1 MNHEMDVPW
10 SDRPVSHSLDFLHEN
25 DIDLESSLP
34 LYLEE
39 QQIRRRVIYTGR
51 KNKSTSDE
59 TTTGQELSTDESSPG
74 VLKIFGDKILPG
86 AEYKSVL
93 ASKRS
98 TSIELVKQALER
110 YGLPP
115 SLHTQY
121 VLCEVVGSCLP
132 NESFSEG
139 TEIVKRN
146 NSKWRRVCSRV
157 ISEFDRPLLL
167 QNYWKP
173 GDGHSRR
180 YELRTKSEFSTIPA
194 EDDTFG
200 LNENA
205 RRISMSKL
213 RRGAIPPAI
222 TWHERKMEKFADELN
237 LDGTL
242 SRFKS
247 SWGVKKN
254 DCDKVLNGLHV
265 DNPNNVHHYSDL
277 AKNQKNIIQDKE
289 TAFAPIS
296 RPFLLTLRGYD
307 PQRDPL
313 FHVLQTRT
321 TVVCNTK
328 DKGSSCIRLFAPDI
342 QTKHCQLHL
351 RRLTSSDNRSP
362 GYNYCVEVECGVP
375 STIRVNGYPVSS
387 RTSVQCGDIL
397 SMGNYY
403 VFVFKD
409 LTAGLDIP
417 TDLPWL
423 GMVDSNCNLT
433 DDSQYRSKYPHKQ
446 NVVHVPPL
454 MLNQVT
460 DDSLSVSTAESSG
473 ESVGE
478 RFRFAYARD
487 KEDEIVKAIAAV
499 IRQNSVDFSLAP
511 AFLYS
516 MCVEYACHQTDR
528 HSVRNLLLRI
538 LVVTRENVAV
548 IYYSFLFFMN
558 LHIVLSFLPKN
569 YISRVFFFVLGFFN
583 KFSGYPIKNGSK
595 FENVRTVGFNSL
607 AAYFRVLNHLYVYV

>member
-157 ISEFDRPLLL
+157 ISEYDRPLLL

-265 DNPNNVHHYSDL
+265 DNTNNVHHYSDL

-289 TAFAPIS
+289 TAFAPIN

-409 LTAGLDIP
+409 LTAGMDIP

-487 KEDEIVKAIAAV
+487 KEDEVVKAIAAV

-569 YISRVFFFVLGFFN
+569 YISRVFFFVLVFLTN
-583 KFSGYPIKNGSK
+583 LAVIPLKMAQNSK
-595 FENVRTVGFNSL
+595 TLEPWDL
-607 AAYFRVLNHLYVYV
+607 IH